1 MGSYLFEERTISD
14 SFLLETFLSYM
25 GKDEAN
31 TLRKC
36 TKGELDANND
46 EVLEVL
52 SRYNSFKNPTK
63 ENMKLI
69 ITKLAHQ
76 EPFHYMPK
84 YISNC

>member
-1 MGSYLFEERTISD
+1 
-14 SFLLETFLSYM
+14 M

-36 TKGELDANND
+36 MKGELDANND

-76 EPFHYMPK
+76 EPFQYMPK